1 VTKRGQIKKKNSM
14 QTTIMQI
21 ERKIKSFKRGKIFFL
36 DNFAD
41 LGTPETVKKSLQR
54 LTNSGLLVRL
64 ANGIYWYPKKEKE
77 LYGIK
82 IAGKPTLDEIAKA
95 IAKRDKARIVPTGL
109 HALNLLNL
117 STQVPANVVYLTD
130 VTPRKITIGNGKGI
144 LFKHTSEVKRLAYKS
159 EHLMLIVSAIREIGE
174 NNVTAEQLAII
185 KKHFSYITKQEFET
199 DIELVPVWIRKI
211 LLTL

>member
-1 VTKRGQIKKKNSM
+1 M
-14 QTTIMQI
+14 QTAINQI
-21 ERKIKSFKRGKIFFL
+21 ENKIRNHKRGKIFFL
-36 DNFAD
+36 DDFAG
-41 LGTPETVKKSLQR
+41 LGTPDAIKKSLQR
-54 LTNSGLLVRL
+54 LANSGLLVRL

-82 IAGKPTLDEIAKA
+82 ISGKPTLDEIAKA

-117 STQVPANVVYLTD
+117 STQVPANVVFLTD
-130 VTPRKITIGNGKGI
+130 GTARKISIDEGKGI

-159 EHLMLIVSAIREIGE
+159 EHLMLIVSALREIGE
-174 NNVTAEQLAII
+174 SNVTDQQLAII
-185 KKHFSYITKQEFET
+185 KEHFSHITKQEFET
-199 DIELVPVWIRKI
+199 DIKLIPVWIRKI

>member
-1 VTKRGQIKKKNSM
+1 M
-14 QTTIMQI
+14 QVVITQI
-21 ERKIKSFKRGKIFFL
+21 ENKIKNFKRGKIFFL
-36 DNFAD
+36 DNFASF
-41 LGTPETVKKSLQR
+41 GTPDAVKKSLQR
-54 LTNSGLLVRL
+54 LVNSGLLVRL

-82 IAGKPTLDEIAKA
+82 ISGKPTLDEIAKA

-117 STQVPANVVYLTD
+117 SNQVPANVVYLTD
-130 VTPRKITIGNGKGI
+130 GTARKIRIDEGKGI

-159 EHLMLIVSAIREIGE
+159 EYLMLIVSALREIGE
-174 NNVTAEQLAII
+174 NKITDEQLTIV
-185 KKHFSYITKQEFET
+185 KEHFLHITKQEFEA
-199 DIELVPVWIRKI
+199 DIKLIPVWIRKI

>member
-1 VTKRGQIKKKNSM
+1 M
-14 QTTIMQI
+14 QVAISQI
-21 ERKIKSFKRGKIFFL
+21 ENKIKNHKRGKIFFL
-36 DNFAD
+36 ADFAG
-41 LGTPETVKKSLQR
+41 LGTPDAIKKSLQR

-64 ANGIYWYPKKEKE
+64 ANGIYWFPKKEKE

-82 IAGKPTLDEIAKA
+82 ILGKPTLDEIAKA

-130 VTPRKITIGNGKGI
+130 GTARKINIGEGKGI

-159 EHLMLIVSAIREIGE
+159 EYLMLIVSALREIGE
-174 NNVTAEQLAII
+174 NKITPEQLKII
-185 KKHFSYITKQEFET
+185 KSHFANITKQEFET
-199 DIELVPVWIRKI
+199 DIKLMPVWIRKI
-211 LLTL
+211 LLAL

>member
-1 VTKRGQIKKKNSM
+1 M
-14 QTTIMQI
+14 QVSINQI
-21 ERKIKSFKRGKIFFL
+21 ENKIKNHKRGKIFFL

-41 LGTPETVKKSLQR
+41 LGTPEAVKKSLQR

-64 ANGIYWYPKKEKE
+64 ANGIYWYPKIEKE
-77 LYGIK
+77 LYGVK
-82 IAGKPTLDEIAKA
+82 ISGKPTLDEIAKA

-117 STQVPANVVYLTD
+117 STQVPANIVYLTD
-130 VTPRKITIGNGKGI
+130 GAARKINIDEGQGI

-159 EHLMLIVSAIREIGE
+159 EYLMLIVSALREIGE
-174 NNVTAEQLAII
+174 NNITDEQLFII
-185 KKHFSYITKQEFET
+185 KEHFSKITKQEFET
-199 DIELVPVWIRKI
+199 DIKLIPVWIRKI

>member
-1 VTKRGQIKKKNSM
+1 M
-14 QTTIMQI
+14 QVAINQI
-21 ERKIKSFKRGKIFFL
+21 ESKIKNFKRGKIFFL
-36 DNFAD
+36 DDFAG
-41 LGTPETVKKSLQR
+41 LGTPDAIKKSLQR

-82 IAGKPTLDEIAKA
+82 ISGKPTLDEIARA

-130 VTPRKITIGNGKGI
+130 GTARKINIGEGKGI

-159 EHLMLIVSAIREIGE
+159 GYLMLIVSALREIGE
-174 NNVTAEQLAII
+174 NNITDEQLAII
-185 KKHFSYITKQEFET
+185 KEHFSHITKQEFET
-199 DIELVPVWIRKI
+199 DIKLIPVWIRKI

>member
-1 VTKRGQIKKKNSM
+1 
-14 QTTIMQI
+14 MQI
-21 ERKIKSFKRGKIFFL
+21 TINQIENKIKNYKHGKIFFL
-36 DNFAD
+36 DDFAD
-41 LGTPETVKKSLQR
+41 IGTPDAIKKSLQR

-82 IAGKPTLDEIAKA
+82 ISGKPTLDEIAKA
-95 IAKRDKARIVPTGL
+95 IAKRNKARIVPTGL

-117 STQVPANVVYLTD
+117 STQVPANIVYLTD
-130 VTPRKITIGNGKGI
+130 GTSRKISIGEGKGI

-159 EHLMLIVSAIREIGE
+159 EYLMLIVSALREIGE
-174 NNVTAEQLAII
+174 NNITDEQLTII
-185 KKHFSYITKQEFET
+185 KEHFLHIKKQEFET
-199 DIELVPVWIRKI
+199 DIKLIPVWIRKI

>member
-1 VTKRGQIKKKNSM
+1 M
-14 QTTIMQI
+14 QTAINQI
-21 ERKIKSFKRGKIFFL
+21 ENKIKNHKRGKIFFL
-36 DNFAD
+36 DDFAA
-41 LGTPETVKKSLQR
+41 LGTPDAIKKSLQR
-54 LTNSGLLVRL
+54 LAHSELLVRL

-82 IAGKPTLDEIAKA
+82 VSGKPTLDEIAKA

-130 VTPRKITIGNGKGI
+130 GAARRVSIGNGKGI

-159 EHLMLIVSAIREIGE
+159 EYLMLIVSALREIGE
-174 NNVTAEQLAII
+174 NKITSEQLEII
-185 KKHFSYITKQEFET
+185 KSHFSNITKQEFET
-199 DIELVPVWIRKI
+199 DIKLIPVWIRK
-211 LLTL
+211 LFLSL